1 MSGFGAAAPLSGSSA
16 PAGVRS
22 GSSDSLEKIDMSL
35 DDIIKMNKKEERKQY
50 SPKMK
55 RGLQQNRTRQFR
67 TPGSKWGIQQQK
79 GYGKNRLG
87 RRKKIAGKKR
97 SYGVITGLAAKK
109 AMGSRKG
116 ISPLNRQPLSEKN
129 AQRNYPVLKKKTN
142 LQRQS
147 EMQRKQAPALRRP
160 APLNRRNNMPSTF
173 ARIGNKLNQQ
183 KDTRQATFLFRRG
196 LKCSWTVQR
205 GMELVRVLEGS
216 CKVAAVFHPH
226 GLQNYRQDQEEE
238 KQALWH
244 IGYYVQ
250 AQVQSTDDLDNQ
262 TVKRTRQ
269 WRTSTT
275 SGGILTVS
283 IDNPGAIISPI
294 SQKLRLTCTPVPPF
308 LMKRDQSEEKK
319 IPKGVPL
326 QFDINSVGKQ
336 TGMTLNERFGILK
349 EQRTALSQNK
359 GSRFV
364 TVG

>member
-1 MSGFGAAAPLSGSSA
+1 MSGFGAAAPPSGSSVA
-16 PAGVRS
+16 AGVRN

-50 SPKMK
+50 SPKTK

-67 TPGSKWGIQQQK
+67 TPGAKWGIQQQK
-79 GYGKNRLG
+79 GYGKNRLR

-97 SYGVITGLAAKK
+97 PYGVITDLVAKK
-109 AMGSRKG
+109 EVGSQKG

-147 EMQRKQAPALRRP
+147 ELQRKQAPALRRP
-160 APLNRRNNMPSTF
+160 APLNRRTGS
-173 ARIGNKLNQQ
+173 RLNQQ
-183 KDTRQATFLFRRG
+183 KDARQATFLFRRG
-196 LKCSWTVQR
+196 LK
-205 GMELVRVLEGS
+205 
-216 CKVAAVFHPH
+216 
-226 GLQNYRQDQEEE
+226 
-238 KQALWH
+238 
-244 IGYYVQ
+244 VQ

-262 TVKRTRQ
+262 KTVKRTRQ

-283 IDNPGAIISPI
+283 IDNPGAIIAPI
-294 SQKLRLTCTPVPPF
+294 FQKLRLTPTSVPPF

-326 QFDINSVGKQ
+326 QFDINSFGKQ

-349 EQRTALSQNK
+349 EQRTAPSQNK

>member
-1 MSGFGAAAPLSGSSA
+1 MPSSFKPVGFSG
-16 PAGVRS
+16 
-22 GSSDSLEKIDMSL
+22 
-35 DDIIKMNKKEERKQY
+35 DDIIKLNKKEERKQY

-55 RGLQQNRTRQFR
+55 RGLQQNQTRQFR

-79 GYGKNRLG
+79 GYGINRLG

-97 SYGVITGLAAKK
+97 SYGVVTGLAAKK

-129 AQRNYPVLKKKTN
+129 AQRYYPVLKKKTN

-147 EMQRKQAPALRRP
+147 EMQRKQAPALRRR
-160 APLNRRNNMPSTF
+160 ALLNRRNNALSAF

-196 LKCSWTVQR
+196 LK
-205 GMELVRVLEGS
+205 
-216 CKVAAVFHPH
+216 
-226 GLQNYRQDQEEE
+226 
-238 KQALWH
+238 
-244 IGYYVQ
+244 VQ
-250 AQVQSTDDLDNQ
+250 AQVQSTDDNQ

-275 SGGILTVS
+275 TGGILTVS
-283 IDNPGAIISPI
+283 IDNPGAIITPVSP
-294 SQKLRLTCTPVPPF
+294 KLRLTRTPVPPF

>member
-1 MSGFGAAAPLSGSSA
+1 
-16 PAGVRS
+16 V
-22 GSSDSLEKIDMSL
+22 
-35 DDIIKMNKKEERKQY
+35 DDIIKLNKKEERKQY
-50 SPKMK
+50 SPKIK
-55 RGLQQNRTRQFR
+55 RGLQQNRTQQFSSQ
-67 TPGSKWGIQQQK
+67 GSKWGMQQQK

-109 AMGSRKG
+109 ALGSHKG

-129 AQRNYPVLKKKTN
+129 AQRNYPVLKRKTN

-160 APLNRRNNMPSTF
+160 TLLNR
-173 ARIGNKLNQQ
+173 RIGNKLNQQ

-196 LKCSWTVQR
+196 LK
-205 GMELVRVLEGS
+205 
-216 CKVAAVFHPH
+216 
-226 GLQNYRQDQEEE
+226 
-238 KQALWH
+238 
-244 IGYYVQ
+244 VQ

-283 IDNPGAIISPI
+283 IDNPGAIISPV
-294 SQKLRLTCTPVPPF
+294 SQKLRLTRSPVPPF
-308 LMKRDQSEEKK
+308 LMKKDQSEEKK

>member
-1 MSGFGAAAPLSGSSA
+1 MRGPDWGRFGLREAAMNAFGAAAPFPGSSA
-16 PAGVRS
+16 AAGARHGGGESV
-22 GSSDSLEKIDMSL
+22 EKIDMSL
-35 DDIIKMNKKEERKQY
+35 DDIIKLNKKEERKQY
-50 SPKMK
+50 SPKIK
-55 RGLQQNRTRQFR
+55 RGLQQNRAQQFSSQ
-67 TPGSKWGIQQQK
+67 GSKWGMQQQK
-79 GYGKNRLG
+79 GRIVELSVLLAGYGKNRLA

-97 SYGVITGLAAKK
+97 SYGVITGLAARK
-109 AMGSRKG
+109 AVGSHKG
-116 ISPLNRQPLSEKN
+116 VSPLNRQPLSEKN
-129 AQRNYPVLKKKTN
+129 AQRNYPVLKRKTN

-160 APLNRRNNMPSTF
+160 ALLNRRNNMPSTF
-173 ARIGNKLNQQ
+173 VRIGNKLNQQ

-196 LKCSWTVQR
+196 LK
-205 GMELVRVLEGS
+205 
-216 CKVAAVFHPH
+216 
-226 GLQNYRQDQEEE
+226 
-238 KQALWH
+238 
-244 IGYYVQ
+244 VQ

-262 TVKRTRQ
+262 TGKRTRQ

-283 IDNPGAIISPI
+283 IDNPGAITSPV
-294 SQKLRLTCTPVPPF
+294 SQKLRLTRSPVPPF

>member
-1 MSGFGAAAPLSGSSA
+1 LP
-16 PAGVRS
+16 V
-22 GSSDSLEKIDMSL
+22 

-50 SPKMK
+50 SPKIK
-55 RGLQQNRTRQFR
+55 RGLQQNRAQQFS
-67 TPGSKWGIQQQK
+67 PQGSKWGIQQQK

-109 AMGSRKG
+109 AVGSHKG

-129 AQRNYPVLKKKTN
+129 AQRNYQVLKRKTN

-147 EMQRKQAPALRRP
+147 EMQRKQASALRRP
-160 APLNRRNNMPSTF
+160 TLLNR
-173 ARIGNKLNQQ
+173 RIGNKLNQQ

-196 LKCSWTVQR
+196 LK
-205 GMELVRVLEGS
+205 
-216 CKVAAVFHPH
+216 
-226 GLQNYRQDQEEE
+226 
-238 KQALWH
+238 
-244 IGYYVQ
+244 VQ

-294 SQKLRLTCTPVPPF
+294 SQKLRLTRSPVPPF
-308 LMKRDQSEEKK
+308 LMKRDQSDEKK

>member
-1 MSGFGAAAPLSGSSA
+1 MNAFGAAAPLPGSSA
-16 PAGVRS
+16 AAGARHGGGESV
-22 GSSDSLEKIDMSL
+22 EKIDMSL
-35 DDIIKMNKKEERKQY
+35 DDIIKLNKKEERKQY
-50 SPKMK
+50 SPKIK
-55 RGLQQNRTRQFR
+55 RGLQQNRAQQFSSQ
-67 TPGSKWGIQQQK
+67 GSKWGMQQQK

-109 AMGSRKG
+109 AVGSHKG

-129 AQRNYPVLKKKTN
+129 AQRNYPVLKRKTN

-160 APLNRRNNMPSTF
+160 TLLNRSRVSKVFPVEPFITVFFNKHYRNNIPSTF
-173 ARIGNKLNQQ
+173 VRIGNKLNQQ

-196 LKCSWTVQR
+196 LK
-205 GMELVRVLEGS
+205 
-216 CKVAAVFHPH
+216 
-226 GLQNYRQDQEEE
+226 
-238 KQALWH
+238 
-244 IGYYVQ
+244 VQ
-250 AQVQSTDDLDNQ
+250 AQVQSTDLDNQ

-283 IDNPGAIISPI
+283 IDNPGAIISPV
-294 SQKLRLTCTPVPPF
+294 SQKLRLTRSPVPPF

>member
-1 MSGFGAAAPLSGSSA
+1 
-16 PAGVRS
+16 V
-22 GSSDSLEKIDMSL
+22 
-35 DDIIKMNKKEERKQY
+35 DDIIKLNKKEERKQY
-50 SPKMK
+50 SPKTK
-55 RGLQQNRTRQFR
+55 RGLQQNRAQQFSS
-67 TPGSKWGIQQQK
+67 PGSKWGIQQQK

-109 AMGSRKG
+109 AVGSHKG
-116 ISPLNRQPLSEKN
+116 LSPLNRQPLSEKN
-129 AQRNYPVLKKKTN
+129 AQRNYQVLKRKTN
-142 LQRQS
+142 LQRQP
-147 EMQRKQAPALRRP
+147 EMQRKQASALRRP
-160 APLNRRNNMPSTF
+160 TLLNRRV
-173 ARIGNKLNQQ
+173 GNKLNQQ

-196 LKCSWTVQR
+196 LK
-205 GMELVRVLEGS
+205 
-216 CKVAAVFHPH
+216 
-226 GLQNYRQDQEEE
+226 
-238 KQALWH
+238 
-244 IGYYVQ
+244 VQ
-250 AQVQSTDDLDNQ
+250 AQVQPTDDLDNQ
-262 TVKRTRQ
+262 TVKRARQ

-294 SQKLRLTCTPVPPF
+294 SQKLRLTRSPVPPF

>member
-1 MSGFGAAAPLSGSSA
+1 MSTTSSRHWPCRTCIYRELHSPSNAHHIKHSSTIRMQKGSTLSSQGITIIHHK
-16 PAGVRS
+16 AGVMVQR
-22 GSSDSLEKIDMSL
+22 
-35 DDIIKMNKKEERKQY
+35 DDIIKLNKKEERKQY

-87 RRKKIAGKKR
+87 RRKKIAGKKH

-160 APLNRRNNMPSTF
+160 APLNRR
-173 ARIGNKLNQQ
+173 IGNKLNQQ

-196 LKCSWTVQR
+196 LK
-205 GMELVRVLEGS
+205 
-216 CKVAAVFHPH
+216 
-226 GLQNYRQDQEEE
+226 
-238 KQALWH
+238 
-244 IGYYVQ
+244 VQ

-283 IDNPGAIISPI
+283 IDNPGAIITPI

>member
-1 MSGFGAAAPLSGSSA
+1 MSGFGAAAPLAASSA
-16 PAGVRS
+16 AAGARS

-35 DDIIKMNKKEERKQY
+35 DDIIKLNKKEERKQY

-55 RGLQQNRTRQFR
+55 RGLHQNRTRQFR

-87 RRKKIAGKKR
+87 HRKKIAGKKR
-97 SYGVITGLAAKK
+97 SYGVKTGLAAKK

-147 EMQRKQAPALRRP
+147 DMQRKQIPVLRRP
-160 APLNRRNNMPSTF
+160 APLNRRNNMPSAFT
-173 ARIGNKLNQQ
+173 RIGNKLNQQ

-196 LKCSWTVQR
+196 LK
-205 GMELVRVLEGS
+205 
-216 CKVAAVFHPH
+216 
-226 GLQNYRQDQEEE
+226 
-238 KQALWH
+238 
-244 IGYYVQ
+244 VQ
-250 AQVQSTDDLDNQ
+250 AQVQTTDDLDNQ

-283 IDNPGAIISPI
+283 IDNPGAILAPI
-294 SQKLRLTCTPVPPF
+294 SQKLRLTRTPVPPF

>member
-1 MSGFGAAAPLSGSSA
+1 
-16 PAGVRS
+16 V
-22 GSSDSLEKIDMSL
+22 
-35 DDIIKMNKKEERKQY
+35 DDIIKLNKKEERKQY
-50 SPKMK
+50 SPKIK
-55 RGLQQNRTRQFR
+55 RGLQQNRAQQFSSQ
-67 TPGSKWGIQQQK
+67 GSKRGIQQQK

-109 AMGSRKG
+109 AVGSHKG

-129 AQRNYPVLKKKTN
+129 AQRNYQVLKRKTN

-160 APLNRRNNMPSTF
+160 TLLNR
-173 ARIGNKLNQQ
+173 RIGNKLNQQ
-183 KDTRQATFLFRRG
+183 KNTRQATFLFRRG
-196 LKCSWTVQR
+196 LK
-205 GMELVRVLEGS
+205 
-216 CKVAAVFHPH
+216 
-226 GLQNYRQDQEEE
+226 
-238 KQALWH
+238 
-244 IGYYVQ
+244 VQ
-250 AQVQSTDDLDNQ
+250 AQVQSADDLDNQ
-262 TVKRTRQ
+262 TIKRTRQ

-294 SQKLRLTCTPVPPF
+294 SQKLRLTRSPVPPF